1 MNILARIAVPV
12 LLIALAACTPQAV
25 KPTAPEPPAPVPVAP
40 APVPKPPPPL
50 ALPQII
56 AMLESGEFDTAR
68 TQLKLTTAAEP
79 GNLAARQL
87 LTQITTDPRRYFGS
101 THTSHT
107 VEAGESLAGLARR
120 YLGHALE
127 FVALARYN
135 NIAQPRLL
143 QAGQTLRI
151 PTGYRSPL
159 AGGTPKPVAD
169 AAASSAEVDVLERD
183 WPPPEGLEPAILGER
198 YRERID
204 ALLKAQR
211 FDDAAATVADARQ
224 RQPPGDA
231 WAPWLNPLDTRANA
245 LLWQSRGI
253 AQMAVATV
261 DSRQAAYDDLGKALA
276 LIPALEPA
284 RTHRQTLLQALVLDY
299 HEAAIVQYRNQQLD
313 EALALW
319 DKALAL
325 DPQFAPAQG
334 YRTRALELKRRL
346 RDLEAETPEPATPL
360 PAVER

>member
-12 LLIALAACTPQAV
+12 LLIALAACTRQPV
-25 KPTAPEPPAPVPVAP
+25 KPTTPEPPAAAPVAP
-40 APVPKPPPPL
+40 APAPEPTPPL

-56 AMLESGEFDTAR
+56 AMLEGGEFDAAR

-87 LTQITTDPRRYFGS
+87 LIQLTAEPHRYFGS
-101 THTSHT
+101 AHTSHT

-135 NIAQPRLL
+135 DIAQPRLL

-159 AGGTPKPVAD
+159 AGGKPKPAAD
-169 AAASSAEVDVLERD
+169 AATASTEGDALERD
-183 WPPPEGLEPAILGER
+183 WPPPDGLEPAVLGER

-211 FDDAAATVADARQ
+211 FDDASATVADARQ
-224 RQPPGDA
+224 RQPPGDT

-253 AQMAVATV
+253 AQMEVATV
-261 DSRQAAYDDLGKALA
+261 DSRQAAFDDFGKALA
-276 LIPALEPA
+276 LIPVLEPA
-284 RTHRQTLLQALVLDY
+284 RTHRQTLRQALVLDY

-313 EALALW
+313 EALTLW